1 MEHSPGLV
9 LPSCVAWA
17 IISWGPLWLP
27 GNNPGEEIALD
38 MINYISGLWVLHRL
52 SKKKQKKTPN
62 VFYKIILFSYWIWTK
77 LSERFPNYKLS

>member
-9 LPSCVAWA
+9 LPSCVSWA

-38 MINYISGLWVLHRL
+38 MINYISGLWFSHRL
-52 SKKKQKKTPN
+52 SNPPPPPHPN
-62 VFYKIILFSYWIWTK
+62 VFYKGRLGYIIQLLNLDVAKWTVSQ
-77 LSERFPNYKLS
+77 L